1 MKKKM
6 TEITKPKKIE
16 KKIEFTIGEILE
28 KLKVD
33 AEVEVI
39 KETEDHY
46 KVNIKTQET
55 GLLIGRHGEIIN
67 GLQLFLGVVLY
78 KKLGS
83 WVHVVLDVGDY
94 RKTREETIKE
104 MVNRIVAEVET
115 TLHPVVL
122 PYLTPLE
129 RRIVHLMLTDHQKVT
144 SESTGEGKDRLIT
157 IKPR

>member
-6 TEITKPKKIE
+6 TKTTKPKKVEKEIE
-16 KKIEFTIGEILE
+16 ETIKEILE
-28 KLKVD
+28 KLKVET
-33 AEVEVI
+33 EVEIV
-39 KETEDHY
+39 KETDDHY

-78 KKLGS
+78 KKLGN

-115 TLHPVVL
+115 TLRPVAL

-129 RRIVHLMLTDHQKVT
+129 RRIVHLMLTDQPKVT
-144 SESTGEGKDRLIT
+144 SESIGEGKDRLIT